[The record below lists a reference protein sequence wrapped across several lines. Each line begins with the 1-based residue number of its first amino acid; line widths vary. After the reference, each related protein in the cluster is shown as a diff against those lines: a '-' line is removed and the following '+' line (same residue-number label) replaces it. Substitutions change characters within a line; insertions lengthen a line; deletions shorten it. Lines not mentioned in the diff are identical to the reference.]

1 MNNCYAGLIVYNMGL
16 KRTSIEIDEE
26 LHAEVKVRAV
36 RRGITIQAALEEAL
50 RAWLNLPPAATEEP
64 NPQIRRS
71 LAGLRALYALSDKDS
86 RGMVAMIETGLKA
99 AEVWPPSGRRRRAD
113 GE

>member
-1 MNNCYAGLIVYNMGL
+1 
-16 KRTSIEIDEE
+16 
-26 LHAEVKVRAV
+26 
-36 RRGITIQAALEEAL
+36 

-64 NPQIRRS
+64 NPHIRRS